1 MPDLRLSRPA
11 LWHSRP
17 AERGRGATW
26 DERPPR
32 RRRQP
37 RPGLSAHGAAAGWD
51 DRHRLLVVLDG
62 LIATNSYHHGIR
74 IESVSNVT
82 VKNCVAYYSGGR
94 AGDNSAGIGVLY
106 SNSNNVTVKAC
117 STYSIYSY
125 PFSPSTYDINT
136 DGICVYRCRE
146 CTIDSNVVFDIAP
159 GAPAIRMKWLDTLCT
174 VSNNTIFNCS
184 DGISVGPQCSQNSVY
199 GNIIFDLAWDGI
211 TLKGTNNLGDNN
223 ATRVYNNTLYNCGN
237 GGIKTYPENIV
248 RDASIW
254 NNLVINSHA
263 GSGAVN
269 YNLTTEAN
277 NHTNLYS
284 DYNCYL
290 NTNTSIIANWVGASY
305 TLAQLRTNAN
315 IDLNSV
321 NVNPVFA
328 DTANHDFRLTSNSP
342 ACGQNWRPRR
352 TMANIYGRY

>member
-1 MPDLRLSRPA
+1 MSIVLIPECLVPVF
-11 LWHSRP
+11 
-17 AERGRGATW
+17 RGQFR
-26 DERPPR
+26 DNDVR
-32 RRRQP
+32 
-37 RPGLSAHGAAAGWD
+37 
-51 DRHRLLVVLDG
+51 DRAIYIYGCSYVVLDG

-174 VSNNTIFNCS
+174 VSNNTVFNCY

-199 GNIIFDLAWDGI
+199 GNIIYDISWDGI
-211 TLKGTNNLGDNN
+211 SIKATNNLGENN
-223 ATRVYNNTLYNCGN
+223 ITSVYNNTLYNCGN
-237 GGIKTYPENIV
+237 GGIKTYPESIV

-263 GSGAVN
+263 GSVQSITISLQRPTIIQIYIPTTIAFITPVPTLLLIGMAPVTRWRSCG
-269 YNLTTEAN
+269 LTRIST
-277 NHTNLYS
+277 
-284 DYNCYL
+284 
-290 NTNTSIIANWVGASY
+290 
-305 TLAQLRTNAN
+305 
-315 IDLNSV
+315 
-321 NVNPVFA
+321 
-328 DTANHDFRLTSNSP
+328 
-342 ACGQNWRPRR
+342 
-352 TMANIYGRY
+352 